1 MSIEL
6 ALLPIAIAAVTAWS
20 SRNRSRPQGE
30 KSFLIETAFADEK
43 TLKEALVALGCQ
55 GTVSAEGV
63 YSKLGTSRIIFA
75 RQQDSRFD
83 ALFLGDIKESDACRF
98 VEQLTVEYGKLVQQ
112 EVYQRLLEKASQ
124 HGLVYEREEIL
135 ADNSIVVTLQVQ
147 V

>member
-43 TLKEALVALGCQ
+43 TLKEALVALGCP
-55 GTVSAEGV
+55 GTVSAKGV

-75 RQQDSRFD
+75 RQQDNRFD
-83 ALFLGDIKESDACRF
+83 ALFLGDIKETDACHF
-98 VEQLTVEYGKLVQQ
+98 VEGLSEEYGKVVQQ
-112 EVYQRLLEKASQ
+112 RVYQRLLKEAPK
-124 HGLVYEREEIL
+124 HGLVYEREEVL